1 MCEIILF
8 RKALRDYDLS
18 VLIMETYFNDELGL
32 NNAAYHLQQCV
43 EKVLKGYLECVGG

>member
-18 VLIMETYFNDELGL
+18 VLINKTRYKAEFLTLM
-32 NNAAYHLQQCV
+32 
-43 EKVLKGYLECVGG
+43 